1 MSSGSNCPKCDLFG
15 QCAPYCIVTYDS
27 TVLHTTKTCMMNP
40 VSNEEMEFSVDNL
53 DQCEELTLEVF
64 DHDQADAHDLI
75 GSVVIPRLR

>member
-1 MSSGSNCPKCDLFG
+1 
-15 QCAPYCIVTYDS
+15 
-27 TVLHTTKTCMMNP
+27 MMNP